1 MSKSRSV
8 KKQSL
13 LGNKICNNCF
23 NPTHIKFNFS
33 FITYDDNFTEEYQ
46 IQFLKRIRELSSV
59 SYLEMLSW
67 DKKKGIEIE
76 KIDIKK
82 KISPLFFDGNTH
94 RNFESGKYAI
104 FRLYKKDEPILARVI
119 GCLIN
124 KVFYI
129 FFIDIGGKLYS
140 HSN

>member
-1 MSKSRSV
+1 MH
-8 KKQSL
+8 
-13 LGNKICNNCF
+13 CF
-23 NPTHIKFNFS
+23 SPTHLKFNFS
-33 FITYDDNFTEEYQ
+33 FITYEEDFVDEYKL
-46 IQFLKRIRELSSV
+46 QFIKRIRELSSV
-59 SYLEMLSW
+59 TYLEMASW

-82 KISPLFFDGNTH
+82 QISPLFFEGNSH
-94 RNFESGKYAI
+94 RNFDNGKYAI

-129 FFIDIGGKLYS
+129 FFIDIGGKLYK
-140 HSN
+140 H

>member
-1 MSKSRSV
+1 MGKQV
-8 KKQSL
+8 KKQS
-13 LGNKICNNCF
+13 NISKPCMHCF
-23 NPTHIKFNFS
+23 SPTHLKFNFS
-33 FITYDDNFTEEYQ
+33 FITYEEDFVDEYKL
-46 IQFLKRIRELSSV
+46 QFIKRIRELSSV
-59 SYLEMLSW
+59 TYLEMASW

-82 KISPLFFDGNTH
+82 QISPLFFEGNSH
-94 RNFESGKYAI
+94 RNFDNGKYAI

-129 FFIDIGGKLYS
+129 FFIDIGGKLYK
-140 HSN
+140 H